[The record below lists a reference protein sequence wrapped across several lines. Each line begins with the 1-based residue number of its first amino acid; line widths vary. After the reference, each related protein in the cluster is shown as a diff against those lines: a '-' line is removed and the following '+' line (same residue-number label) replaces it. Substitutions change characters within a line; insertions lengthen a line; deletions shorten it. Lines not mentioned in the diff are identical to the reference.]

1 VQQTVDG
8 WRVIV
13 IEPAEALNIASANA
27 LLKTLEEPGERVLII
42 LLADHYLK
50 LPATIRSRLQ
60 HFAMDRITPIQTEQ
74 YLQQQLPVEKHA
86 QIQLL
91 MNLSNNMPLQ
101 AQSLAELDWLNR
113 RGEFLQD
120 WFKLVSQK
128 SMPMQFASKWNKEL
142 SFYDLIQMFEY
153 LLSDIICVKLNQVVK
168 NSDLVFSEIATQ
180 YDLQTL
186 FSIYENLQQAK
197 LKVDQN
203 VQTNLIIDQLTIQ
216 LMNVT

>member
-1 VQQTVDG
+1 
-8 WRVIV
+8 
-13 IEPAEALNIASANA
+13 
-27 LLKTLEEPGERVLII
+27 
-42 LLADHYLK
+42 
-50 LPATIRSRLQ
+50 
-60 HFAMDRITPIQTEQ
+60 MDRITPIQTEQ

>member
-1 VQQTVDG
+1 
-8 WRVIV
+8 
-13 IEPAEALNIASANA
+13 
-27 LLKTLEEPGERVLII
+27 
-42 LLADHYLK
+42 
-50 LPATIRSRLQ
+50 
-60 HFAMDRITPIQTEQ
+60 
-74 YLQQQLPVEKHA
+74 
-86 QIQLL
+86 
-91 MNLSNNMPLQ
+91 
-101 AQSLAELDWLNR
+101 
-113 RGEFLQD
+113 
-120 WFKLVSQK
+120 
-128 SMPMQFASKWNKEL
+128 
-142 SFYDLIQMFEY
+142 MFEY

>member
-1 VQQTVDG
+1 
-8 WRVIV
+8 
-13 IEPAEALNIASANA
+13 
-27 LLKTLEEPGERVLII
+27 
-42 LLADHYLK
+42 
-50 LPATIRSRLQ
+50 
-60 HFAMDRITPIQTEQ
+60 
-74 YLQQQLPVEKHA
+74 
-86 QIQLL
+86 
-91 MNLSNNMPLQ
+91 
-101 AQSLAELDWLNR
+101 
-113 RGEFLQD
+113 
-120 WFKLVSQK
+120 
-128 SMPMQFASKWNKEL
+128 MQFASKWNKEL